1 MSAMRGHELE
11 TVCHKYRCL
20 SPFVDFGTT
29 AFGINRYADRR
40 LASPLSCLQ
49 HLRQSK
55 SLMMM
60 MSAEMFSTWVCVY
73 QEKRGRER
81 QDGWSVP
88 LGCEHENGPSLGD

>member
-20 SPFVDFGTT
+20 SPIVGFGTT
-29 AFGINRYADRR
+29 AFSINRYADRR
-40 LASPLSCLQ
+40 LAIPLSCLQ
-49 HLRQSK
+49 HLRQLK

-73 QEKRGRER
+73 QERGR